1 MNNTLSAWTS
11 TSVCAVY
18 YFHHPVA
25 TVSNTLKLNIKAL
38 QTVRFRLTVSD
49 PNSPAIPLYTKEF
62 SAKGPLLGG
71 EVEVGMG
78 DITFT
83 RSTYYRYK
91 IECLSGNNAI
101 NNISRFKFSTS
112 SSEASYAANYLSSP
126 SVHLN
131 NWHTTAA
138 GAPSGD
144 GYDWLFEEIMIPA
157 ESDLVGT
164 YAEAIGALN
173 GYMGI
178 QMNGYVDG
186 EPRHDVLFSMWDDG
200 STDEDPNL
208 PEHLRAGA
216 VDWDEKTTVNRF
228 GNEGTGVQ
236 TYRRGNY
243 WTPGTYVQFITNC
256 RPETTSYTTVENGKT
271 VVHEQHNMLVSTWF
285 NALDGKGWQYMAT
298 VRKRNSSTY
307 FSSWYSFLEN
317 YVWANG
323 QASRKAYYRNGYG
336 RSRATGKWYNFNSV
350 GFGHTDG
357 GSEAGA
363 RADYGQGATDK
374 ASDRTFFMQS
384 GGYTSTK
391 QTASTVAL
399 ATDNT
404 VVDTI
409 DIAPLDLRVRQ
420 AIQKEIDRATE
431 DEFFTQNLLDKKG
444 WTVIEKSSEETS
456 NSERKEIYCKVT
468 LHKQLYSEKIY
479 HIFQHPYNR
488 LYVKMIKAGRW
499 LADKP

>member
-18 YFHHPVA
+18 YFHHPA
-25 TVSNTLKLNIKAL
+25 ARVSNTLKLNIKAL

-78 DITFT
+78 DKTFT

-91 IECLSGNNAI
+91 LECLSGNNAI

-138 GAPSGD
+138 G
-144 GYDWLFEEIMIPA
+144 
-157 ESDLVGT
+157 
-164 YAEAIGALN
+164 
-173 GYMGI
+173 
-178 QMNGYVDG
+178 
-186 EPRHDVLFSMWDDG
+186 
-200 STDEDPNL
+200 
-208 PEHLRAGA
+208 
-216 VDWDEKTTVNRF
+216 
-228 GNEGTGVQ
+228 
-236 TYRRGNY
+236 
-243 WTPGTYVQFITNC
+243 
-256 RPETTSYTTVENGKT
+256 
-271 VVHEQHNMLVSTWF
+271 
-285 NALDGKGWQYMAT
+285 
-298 VRKRNSSTY
+298 
-307 FSSWYSFLEN
+307 
-317 YVWANG
+317 
-323 QASRKAYYRNGYG
+323 
-336 RSRATGKWYNFNSV
+336 
-350 GFGHTDG
+350 
-357 GSEAGA
+357 
-363 RADYGQGATDK
+363 
-374 ASDRTFFMQS
+374 
-384 GGYTSTK
+384 
-391 QTASTVAL
+391 ASTVAL

-456 NSERKEIYCKVT
+456 GEGTNGRAQQIVDGDDNTYWHPQWSGGSATLPHTLVVDMQTVNSVGGFQFKMGDVKDFVLSPMTSVNGVSVEGEIPADAVR
-468 LHKQLYSEKIY
+468 
-479 HIFQHPYNR
+479 YNISGQR
-488 LYVKMIKAGRW
+488 VGRALTEW
-499 LADKP
+499 

>member
-18 YFHHPVA
+18 YFHHLAA

-112 SSEASYAANYLSSP
+112 SSEASYAANFLSSP

-157 ESDLVGT
+157 DSDLVGT

-186 EPRHDVLFSMWDDG
+186 EP
-200 STDEDPNL
+200 
-208 PEHLRAGA
+208 LR
-216 VDWDEKTTVNRF
+216 
-228 GNEGTGVQ
+228 Q
-236 TYRRGNY
+236 
-243 WTPGTYVQFITNC
+243 
-256 RPETTSYTTVENGKT
+256 
-271 VVHEQHNMLVSTWF
+271 
-285 NALDGKGWQYMAT
+285 
-298 VRKRNSSTY
+298 
-307 FSSWYSFLEN
+307 
-317 YVWANG
+317 
-323 QASRKAYYRNGYG
+323 
-336 RSRATGKWYNFNSV
+336 
-350 GFGHTDG
+350 
-357 GSEAGA
+357 
-363 RADYGQGATDK
+363 
-374 ASDRTFFMQS
+374 
-384 GGYTSTK
+384 
-391 QTASTVAL
+391 
-399 ATDNT
+399 
-404 VVDTI
+404 
-409 DIAPLDLRVRQ
+409 
-420 AIQKEIDRATE
+420 
-431 DEFFTQNLLDKKG
+431 
-444 WTVIEKSSEETS
+444 
-456 NSERKEIYCKVT
+456 
-468 LHKQLYSEKIY
+468 
-479 HIFQHPYNR
+479 
-488 LYVKMIKAGRW
+488 
-499 LADKP
+499 

>member
-1 MNNTLSAWTS
+1 
-11 TSVCAVY
+11 
-18 YFHHPVA
+18 
-25 TVSNTLKLNIKAL
+25 
-38 QTVRFRLTVSD
+38 
-49 PNSPAIPLYTKEF
+49 
-62 SAKGPLLGG
+62 
-71 EVEVGMG
+71 
-78 DITFT
+78 
-83 RSTYYRYK
+83 
-91 IECLSGNNAI
+91 
-101 NNISRFKFSTS
+101 
-112 SSEASYAANYLSSP
+112 
-126 SVHLN
+126 
-131 NWHTTAA
+131 
-138 GAPSGD
+138 
-144 GYDWLFEEIMIPA
+144 
-157 ESDLVGT
+157 
-164 YAEAIGALN
+164 
-173 GYMGI
+173 
-178 QMNGYVDG
+178 MNGYVDG

-256 RPETTSYTTVENGKT
+256 RPETTSYTTIENGKT
-271 VVHEQHNMLVSTWF
+271 VVHEQHNILVSTWF

-336 RSRATGKWYNFNSV
+336 RSRATGKRYNFNSV

-391 QTASTVAL
+391 QMASTVAL

-431 DEFFTQNLLDKKG
+431 DELFTQNLLDKKG

-488 LYVKMIKAGRW
+488 LCVKMIKAGRW

>member
-83 RSTYYRYK
+83 RSAYYRYK
-91 IECLSGNNAI
+91 IDCLSGNNAI

-178 QMNGYVDG
+178 QMNGYVGGFQFKMGDVKDFVLSPMTSVNGVSVEG
-186 EPRHDVLFSMWDDG
+186 EIPAD
-200 STDEDPNL
+200 
-208 PEHLRAGA
+208 A
-216 VDWDEKTTVNRF
+216 VRYN
-228 GNEGTGVQ
+228 
-236 TYRRGNY
+236 
-243 WTPGTYVQFITNC
+243 I
-256 RPETTSYTTVENGKT
+256 S
-271 VVHEQHNMLVSTWF
+271 
-285 NALDGKGWQYMAT
+285 
-298 VRKRNSSTY
+298 
-307 FSSWYSFLEN
+307 
-317 YVWANG
+317 G
-323 QASRKAYYRNGYG
+323 QR
-336 RSRATGKWYNFNSV
+336 V
-350 GFGHTDG
+350 
-357 GSEAGA
+357 
-363 RADYGQGATDK
+363 GQGAHGVIIVNGK
-374 ASDRTFFMQS
+374 K
-384 GGYTSTK
+384 Y
-391 QTASTVAL
+391 
-399 ATDNT
+399 
-404 VVDTI
+404 
-409 DIAPLDLRVRQ
+409 IA
-420 AIQKEIDRATE
+420 K
-431 DEFFTQNLLDKKG
+431 
-444 WTVIEKSSEETS
+444 
-456 NSERKEIYCKVT
+456 
-468 LHKQLYSEKIY
+468 
-479 HIFQHPYNR
+479 
-488 LYVKMIKAGRW
+488 
-499 LADKP
+499 